1 MRPALPAAAAA
12 REDQIRKAVTVMSWL
27 ILAIL
32 AVLALLIIAGPVLE
46 DLIDRI
52 WPPGRE
58 HAVHHAPHVRGR

>member
-1 MRPALPAAAAA
+1 
-12 REDQIRKAVTVMSWL
+12 MSWL

-52 WPPGRE
+52 WPPGRD
-58 HAVHHAPHVRGR
+58 HSAHHGPHFHGR